1 MKIKSFSRGKSISEI
16 VFLNAIND
24 LGDAWVKAQIFWSF
38 LIIDSTMFS
47 SIILIQ
53 RCFHR

>member
-24 LGDAWVKAQIFWSF
+24 LGDAWVKAQIF
-38 LIIDSTMFS
+38 
-47 SIILIQ
+47 
-53 RCFHR
+53 